1 VGEFFINVPQ
11 KFLESGLKK
20 HAGGD
25 APEPQADHIP
35 SADQLA
41 FKTVDIVQDTLRLS
55 KVC

>member
-1 VGEFFINVPQ
+1 MGEFFINVPQ